1 MKNSSKNIFYQQAD
15 LLISV
20 LPYVFKESNFAIHG
34 GTAIN
39 FFIRD
44 MPRISVDIDLIY
56 QKILPRDD
64 TLKNISDG
72 LEAISNGIKS
82 DIQGIKVEKKI
93 RGDNLT
99 SKLFVTRENA
109 LIKIEPNQIIR
120 GNVFGTQD
128 RDISPRAE
136 EVFEKFVTSKIM
148 SFEDVYGS
156 KICAAL
162 DRQHPRDLFDIK
174 LLLQNEGIT
183 KKTKK
188 AFLVYLISNNR
199 PIAEL
204 LEPHILD
211 IKPVF
216 EKEFT
221 GMVANE
227 VELDELLIT
236 RERLIRTI
244 NENISDNEKKFLV
257 SFKEGEPKWD
267 LLGVE
272 GVSELPSI
280 KWKLT
285 NIGKM
290 SSSKH
295 NEAITKLKK
304 ALKY

>member
-1 MKNSSKNIFYQQAD
+1 MKNSLKNIFYQQAD

-20 LPYVFKESNFAIHG
+20 LPYVYKESDFAVHG

-56 QKILPRDD
+56 QEILPRDD
-64 TLKNISDG
+64 TLKNISEGLKAMSDG
-72 LEAISNGIKS
+72 IES
-82 DIQGIKVEKKI
+82 DIQGIKVEQKI
-93 RGDNLT
+93 YGDNLT
-99 SKLFVTRENA
+99 SKLFITRENA

-136 EVFEKFVTSKIM
+136 EVFEKFITSKIM

-183 KKTKK
+183 EKTKK

-216 EKEFT
+216 EREFT
-221 GMVANE
+221 GMVVNE
-227 VELDELLIT
+227 VELEELLIT
-236 RERLIRTI
+236 RERLIRII
-244 NENISDNEKKFLV
+244 NDNISDNEKEFLV

-272 GVSELPSI
+272 SVSELPSI
-280 KWKLT
+280 KWKLI

-295 NEAITKLKK
+295 NEAINKLKK

>member
-1 MKNSSKNIFYQQAD
+1 VY
-15 LLISV
+15 
-20 LPYVFKESNFAIHG
+20 KESDFAIHG

-56 QKILPRDD
+56 QEILPRDD
-64 TLKNISDG
+64 TLKNISEG
-72 LEAISNGIKS
+72 LKAISDGIKS
-82 DIQGIKVEKKI
+82 DVQGIKAEQKI

-183 KKTKK
+183 EKTKK

-221 GMVANE
+221 GMVVNE
-227 VELDELLIT
+227 VELEELLIT
-236 RERLIRTI
+236 RERLIRII
-244 NENISDNEKKFLV
+244 NDNISDNEKEFLV

-272 GVSELPSI
+272 SVSELPSI
-280 KWKLT
+280 KWKLI

-295 NEAITKLKK
+295 NEAINKLKK

>member
-211 IKPVF
+211 IKPLF

-280 KWKLT
+280 KWKLI

>member
-1 MKNSSKNIFYQQAD
+1 MKKSFKNIFYQQAD

-20 LPYVFKESNFAIHG
+20 LPYVYKESDFAIHG

-56 QKILPRDD
+56 QEILPRDD
-64 TLKNISDG
+64 TLKNISEG
-72 LEAISNGIKS
+72 LKAISDGIKS
-82 DIQGIKVEKKI
+82 DVQGIKAEQKI

-183 KKTKK
+183 EKTKK

-221 GMVANE
+221 GMVVNE
-227 VELDELLIT
+227 VELEELLIT
-236 RERLIRTI
+236 RERLIRII
-244 NENISDNEKKFLV
+244 NDNISDNEKEFLV

-272 GVSELPSI
+272 SVSELPSI
-280 KWKLT
+280 KWKLI

-295 NEAITKLKK
+295 NEAINKLKK

>member
-174 LLLQNEGIT
+174 LLMQNEGIT
-183 KKTKK
+183 EKTKK

-211 IKPVF
+211 IKPLF

-280 KWKLT
+280 KWKLI

>member
-1 MKNSSKNIFYQQAD
+1 MKKSFKNIFYQQAD

-20 LPYVFKESNFAIHG
+20 LPYVYKESDFAIHG

-56 QKILPRDD
+56 QEILPRDD
-64 TLKNISDG
+64 TLKNISEG
-72 LEAISNGIKS
+72 LKAISDGIKS
-82 DIQGIKVEKKI
+82 DVQGIKAEQKI

-174 LLLQNEGIT
+174 LLLQ
-183 KKTKK
+183 K

-221 GMVANE
+221 GMVVNE
-227 VELDELLIT
+227 VELEELLIT
-236 RERLIRTI
+236 RERLIRII
-244 NENISDNEKKFLV
+244 NDNISDNEKEFLV

-272 GVSELPSI
+272 SVSELPSI
-280 KWKLT
+280 KWKLI

-295 NEAITKLKK
+295 NEAINKLKK

>member
-280 KWKLT
+280 KWKLI

>member
-1 MKNSSKNIFYQQAD
+1 MKNSLKNIFYQQAD

-20 LPYVFKESNFAIHG
+20 LPYVYKESYFAVHG

-56 QKILPRDD
+56 QEILPRDD
-64 TLKNISDG
+64 TLKNISEG
-72 LEAISNGIKS
+72 LKAISDGIES
-82 DIQGIKVEKKI
+82 DIQGIKVEQKI
-93 RGDNLT
+93 YGDNLT
-99 SKLFVTRENA
+99 SKLFITRENA

-136 EVFEKFVTSKIM
+136 EVFEKFITSKIM

-183 KKTKK
+183 EKTKK

-221 GMVANE
+221 GMVVNE
-227 VELDELLIT
+227 VELEELLIT
-236 RERLIRTI
+236 RERLIRII
-244 NENISDNEKKFLV
+244 NDNISDNEKEFLV

-272 GVSELPSI
+272 SVSELPSI
-280 KWKLT
+280 KWKLI

-295 NEAITKLKK
+295 NEAINKLKK

>member
-1 MKNSSKNIFYQQAD
+1 MKNSFKNIFYQQAD

-20 LPYVFKESNFAIHG
+20 LPYVFKESDFAIHG

-56 QKILPRDD
+56 QKILARDG
-64 TLKNISDG
+64 TLKNISEG
-72 LEAISNGIKS
+72 LKAISDGIES
-82 DIQGIKVEKKI
+82 DMQGVKVEQKI
-93 RGDNLT
+93 YGDHLT

-109 LIKIEPNQIIR
+109 LIKIEPSQVIR
-120 GNVFGTQD
+120 GNVFGTQE

-148 SFEDVYGS
+148 SLEDVYGS

-174 LLLQNEGIT
+174 LLMQSEGIT
-183 KKTKK
+183 EKIKK

-204 LEPHILD
+204 LVPNILD

-216 EKEFT
+216 EKEFA
-221 GMVANE
+221 GMVVNE
-227 VELDELLIT
+227 VELDELLVT
-236 RERLIRTI
+236 RERLIRII
-244 NENISDNEKKFLV
+244 NENISDKEKEFLI
-257 SFKEGEPKWD
+257 SFKKGEPKWD
-267 LLGVE
+267 LLGVG

-280 KWKLT
+280 KWKLI

-290 SSSKH
+290 SSSKL
-295 NEAITKLKK
+295 NEAVDKLKK

>member
-1 MKNSSKNIFYQQAD
+1 
-15 LLISV
+15 
-20 LPYVFKESNFAIHG
+20 
-34 GTAIN
+34 
-39 FFIRD
+39 

-211 IKPVF
+211 IKPLF

-280 KWKLT
+280 KWKLI